1 MRILV
6 AGGAG
11 FIGSHLSESLLNK
24 GHKVV
29 AIDNFMTGRWQ
40 NMESFRNHPNFEFHE
55 IDIVENFDLGSEPFD
70 AIFNL
75 ASPASPVGYTNNPI
89 ATHLVNSTG
98 NHNLL
103 KIAHRDKA
111 KFLITSTSEAYG
123 DPLEHPQREEYWG
136 NVNPVGP
143 RSCYDESKRYAE
155 SLTMEYVRQFGL
167 DGRVLRL
174 FNTYGPRNDPT
185 DGRVVPNFINQAL
198 DGNPITIYGDGK
210 QTRSFAYISDIV
222 EGIERAMFMPDTKGE
237 VINLGNP
244 DERTIHDFAEVVRSL
259 INPELEIKFLSA
271 RIDDPTRR
279 CPDISKAKRLLNWQ
293 PTVPLNE
300 GIRLTI
306 ESFREERR
314 RANSEEGMAVAG

>member
-11 FIGSHLSESLLNK
+11 FIGSHLAESLLNK

-29 AIDNFMTGRWQ
+29 AIDNFMTGRRL
-40 NMESFRNHPNFEFHE
+40 NMETILNHPNFEFHE
-55 IDIVENFDLGSEPFD
+55 IDIVENFDLGATPFD

-89 ATHLVNSTG
+89 ATHLVNSAG
-98 NHNLL
+98 NHNIL
-103 KIAHRDKA
+103 KLARRDNA

-155 SLTMEYVRQFGL
+155 SLTMEYVRQFDL
-167 DGRVLRL
+167 DARIVRL
-174 FNTYGPRNDPT
+174 FNTYGPRNDPN

-198 DGNPITIYGDGK
+198 DGKPLTIYGDGS
-210 QTRSFAYISDIV
+210 QTRSFAFVSDIV
-222 EGIERAMFMPDTKGE
+222 EGLERAMFMPATKGE

-244 DERTIHDFAEVVRSL
+244 DERTIADFARIVRSF
-259 INPELEIKFLSA
+259 INPDLEIQFLPA
-271 RIDDPTRR
+271 RVDDPTRR

-293 PTVPLNE
+293 PTVPLTE

-306 ESFREERR
+306 ESFREERH
-314 RANSEEGMAVAG
+314 RATEQEGVAIA